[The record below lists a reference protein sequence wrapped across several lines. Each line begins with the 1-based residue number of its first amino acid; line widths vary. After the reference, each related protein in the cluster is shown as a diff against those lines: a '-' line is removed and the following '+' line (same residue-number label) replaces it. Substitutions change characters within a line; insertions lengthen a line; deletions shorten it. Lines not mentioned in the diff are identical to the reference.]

1 MLKTVIPIKFK
12 RLTGLLKEEQGQGI
26 VEFAVVL
33 PILLLLTLGTV
44 MLTLSYMQKAQMNGL
59 AFQAARVAAVRRN
72 PDFDAAKYTL
82 EQYKQRSGQVWIDT
96 ITARSEERD
105 NGTQVRLTKP
115 AQRLDVLA
123 NLISG
128 QPGSDQP
135 RELGAQMHLRREIR
149 DSGSERPQT
158 YSEVSYRY
166 QASGVLPWL
175 KLLEGLPN
183 GILDADTQMADD
195 TGGAAQGDKVLGLE
209 PPNANLKEFYDDR
222 GWDLSDYNQNTEK
235 EAGQFARMHLVGENF
250 KKIQAGMGLVD
261 LLNPFK
267 GFTEPLKALLGP
279 GADKIAGQ
287 VASTMETIA
296 NQTDSNLRQSFGGE
310 SQ

>member
-1 MLKTVIPIKFK
+1 MLKSIIKTKFQ
-12 RLTGLLKEEQGQGI
+12 RLMGLLSEEQGQGI

-59 AFQAARVAAVRRN
+59 AFQAARVAAVRRSS
-72 PDFDAAKYTL
+72 DFDAAKYTL
-82 EQYKQRSGQVWIDT
+82 AQYKQRSGQVWIDT
-96 ITARSEERD
+96 VTANSQELG

-115 AQRLDVLA
+115 AQRLDILA

-135 RELGAQMHLRREIR
+135 RELGAQMHIRREIR
-149 DSGSERPQT
+149 DSGAERPQT
-158 YSEVSYRY
+158 YSEVSYIY

-195 TGGAAQGDKVLGLE
+195 TGGAAQGDKILGLE
-209 PPNANLKEFYDDR
+209 PPNTHLKAFYDNR
-222 GWDLSDYNQNTEK
+222 GWDLSDYNRNTEK
-235 EAGQFARMHLVGENF
+235 EAGQFARMRLMGDYF
-250 KKIQAGMGLVD
+250 KQIQAGSGALALILEFSGFAKPLTD
-261 LLNPFK
+261 LL
-267 GFTEPLKALLGP
+267 GA

-296 NQTDSNLRQSFGGE
+296 NETDNNLRQSFE
-310 SQ
+310 SGQ